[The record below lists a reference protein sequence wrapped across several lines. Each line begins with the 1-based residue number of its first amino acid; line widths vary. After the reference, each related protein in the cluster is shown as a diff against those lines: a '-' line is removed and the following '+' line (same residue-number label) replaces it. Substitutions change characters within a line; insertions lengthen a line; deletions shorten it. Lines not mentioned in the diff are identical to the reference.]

1 MKGKKAKEKQNKPTG
16 NGPIYVVICL
26 FLAIF
31 IAMIANF
38 AYYVQVDSHDDI
50 NNSYNTRQEN
60 LAAKVV
66 RGKILASNGE
76 VLAQT
81 VLDNNGNEVRQYPYS
96 ELFAHVVGYS
106 TKGRYG
112 LENMANMTLLTSNA
126 DISERIGR
134 EIASEKNIGD
144 NIVTTLDID
153 LQLAAYEALGI
164 YKGAIV
170 CMEPKTGRILAMV
183 SNPGFDPNQ
192 IVQQWDE
199 LNGMSSTSPL
209 LNRAV
214 QGRYPPGSTFKIIT
228 LLEYYKENNDYEKY
242 TYNCNG
248 KFTYDDVNVS
258 CYHGSK
264 HGSVNLK
271 KSFAKSCNSSFA
283 NIGTTLNPKKFR
295 NTAEDLLFNKDLP
308 IKISYKGSVFE
319 YDKNSTSEEM
329 LHTAIGQGKTLVS
342 PIHMAMITSAI
353 ANDGVLKK
361 SMLIDRIEN
370 HQGVQIKKYPE
381 NDYKRLMT
389 SEEAAFLKEYMTEV
403 VNSGTGSKLSGLSY
417 TVAGKTGSAEYNNEK
432 GESHAWFTGF
442 SNVDDPELV
451 VTVIVE
457 GAGSGSDYAVP
468 MAKRVFDAYYTR

>member
-1 MKGKKAKEKQNKPTG
+1 MKNTNEKTKKNNSNA
-16 NGPIYVVICL
+16 PIYVVIFL

-31 IAMIANF
+31 IAMIVHF
-38 AYYVQVDSHDDI
+38 AYYVQITSHDDI

-66 RGKILASNGE
+66 RGKILSKDGE

-81 VLDNNGNEVRQYPYS
+81 VLDSEGNEVRQYPYS

-112 LENMANMTLLTSNA
+112 LENMANISLLTSNA
-126 DISERIGR
+126 DISERITR

-144 NIVTTLDID
+144 NIVTTLDVG
-153 LQLAAYEALGI
+153 LQKTAYDALGI

-183 SNPGFDPNQ
+183 SNPGFDPNT
-192 IVQQWDE
+192 IVSRWDE
-199 LNGMSSTSPL
+199 LNEMTSTSPL
-209 LNRAV
+209 LNRVV

-228 LLEYYKENNDYEKY
+228 LLEYYRENKDYDSY
-242 TYNCNG
+242 RFSCNG
-248 KFTYDDVNVS
+248 KFTYDGVTVS
-258 CYHGSK
+258 CYHGSN
-264 HGSVNLK
+264 HGQIDLK

-283 NIGTTLNPKKFR
+283 NIGTTLEPKKFR
-295 NTAEDLLFNKDLP
+295 KTAEDLLFNNDLP
-308 IKISYKGSVFE
+308 IKLSYKSSIFE
-319 YDKNSTSEEM
+319 YDKNSTNEEM

-353 ANDGVLKK
+353 ANDGILKK
-361 SMLIDRIEN
+361 SMLIDRIET
-370 HQGVQIKKYPE
+370 HDGTLVKKYAE
-381 NDYKRLMT
+381 NDYKRLM
-389 SEEAAFLKEYMTEV
+389 SSQEASFLKDYMTEV
-403 VNSGTGSKLSGLSY
+403 VNSGTGSKLSELSY
-417 TVAGKTGSAEYNNEK
+417 TVAGKTGSAEYSTEK

-442 SNVDDPELV
+442 SNVEDPDLV

-468 MAKRVFDAYYTR
+468 IAKRIFDAYYNK